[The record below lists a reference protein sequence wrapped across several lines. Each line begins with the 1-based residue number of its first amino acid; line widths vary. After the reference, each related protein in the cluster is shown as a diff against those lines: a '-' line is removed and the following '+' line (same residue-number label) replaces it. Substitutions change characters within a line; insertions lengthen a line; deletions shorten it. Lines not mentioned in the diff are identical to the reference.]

1 MAHRFSCFRPACLNQ
16 VFRGLV
22 SVSVVVAAAQPLSS
36 DAAELLRS
44 PGWLAVMPDDSQ
56 PVVPEVR
63 AKGRE
68 WFVDAAKGDD
78 MGAGSKSSPWK
89 TLGRLKRAALS
100 SGDVVR
106 LRCGSVWR
114 ETLLLDGRSLPA
126 GLTIAAEEG
135 CATGKSPSIRGS
147 DVVEA
152 AWAADAATKGGF
164 VTDRFG
170 AASALF
176 YKGQRMLPA
185 RMPDAGGPGQ
195 EFLLADGQNSR
206 RSFRLREAERGQ
218 IGSRELVGA
227 TVYVRAVPWQV
238 EKAVVSSY
246 DPASGVVTLDKE
258 LTSNILT
265 GAGYI
270 LEGKRWMMN
279 TKGEWFHDTS
289 TKRLSFLS
297 PDGQVPN
304 LGDIEVVS
312 RDHAI
317 LVRGAKQLRVLG
329 LDLRQTAGVALD
341 VQSTRESVFEG
352 LDFAYPGEYAVVID
366 QSSGV
371 TLKGSR
377 VVASGWSSI
386 MTRNAPDCV
395 VDGNLVIDSGLL
407 GRAVGSGAAII
418 ANGERNL
425 VTRNVV
431 LRAANAG
438 ITFFNKEGT
447 SVVDNVV
454 IQPCARLA
462 DCGGIYT
469 WTGHSPSLATR
480 KRTTRATVKNNVVL
494 GGTSNLEGTAG
505 RGRNQS
511 VGIYLDEMTGGVQVL
526 SNVLAGMENGVYLH
540 NAQFN
545 DITDNTV
552 RAVTH
557 ASITAHMSLPD
568 QDVIRGNRLRNNS
581 LVSRPPARGGD
592 EVFAFKWQQRADAAR
607 LFSGDDANVVQ
618 DNEVVRAG
626 GEGRSRWLVGE
637 GVTTR
642 TLAPGD
648 WQKFAVREREQ
659 VLNLAPEPVRQLER
673 AGAGVVLDGDMRAKP
688 SAWSPYFNPAG
699 AGGVATPMACDGVP
713 CIRFVTGH
721 MGDVL
726 SSKSFKMSAQ
736 NGKNN
741 HVLRYTVKAGP
752 KGGAIRVTV
761 RRNGPPYEGFGL
773 DQPPLK
779 LSPGQVFKAELPF
792 EATSADPARVDFSAE
807 PGSEVFLS
815 QVEVAQVAPAST
827 QRITAARSLFLV
839 NLSDR
844 PRNISCSETGL
855 PDCAAVD
862 DAGREVKWPLAL
874 APRKGV
880 AVFPRQAGN

>member
-1 MAHRFSCFRPACLNQ
+1 MVHRFRCFRPACLNQ
-16 VFRGLV
+16 VLRGLV
-22 SVSVVVAAAQPLSS
+22 SASVVVAAVQPLSS
-36 DAAELLRS
+36 DASELLRS

-56 PVVPEVR
+56 PLVPEVR

-68 WFVDAAKGDD
+68 WFVDSTKGDD
-78 MGAGSKSSPWK
+78 SGAGSKASPWK

-100 SGDVVR
+100 LGDVVR

-114 ETLLLDGRSLPA
+114 ETLFIDGRSLPP

-147 DVVEA
+147 DVVEV
-152 AWAADAATKGGF
+152 AWGADAAAKGGF

-176 YKGQRMLPA
+176 YKGQRMQPA

-206 RSFRLREAERGQ
+206 RSFRVRDAERRQ
-218 IGSRELVGA
+218 IGDRELVGA
-227 TVYVRAVPWQV
+227 TAYVRAVPWQV
-238 EKAVVSSY
+238 EKAVVTSY
-246 DPASGVVTLDKE
+246 DPASGVLTLDKE

-265 GAGYI
+265 GAGFI

-279 TKGEWFHDTS
+279 AKGEWFHDVS
-289 TKRLSFLS
+289 TKRLSFLP
-297 PDGQVPN
+297 PDGQMPKP
-304 LGDIEVVS
+304 GDVEVAS

-317 LVRGAKQLRVLG
+317 QVRGGQQLRVLG

-341 VQSTRESVFEG
+341 VQFTRESVFEG
-352 LDFAYPGEYAVVID
+352 LDFTYPGEYAVVID
-366 QSSGV
+366 QSNGV

-395 VDGNLVIDSGLL
+395 VNGNLVIDSGLL

-425 VTRNVV
+425 VTHNVV

-469 WTGHSPSLATR
+469 WTGHSPSLAIR
-480 KRTTRATVKNNVVL
+480 KRTTRSTVKNNVVL
-494 GGTSNLEGTAG
+494 GGASNLEGTAG

-511 VGIYLDEMTGGVQVL
+511 VGVYLDEMTGGVQVL
-526 SNVLAGMENGVYLH
+526 SNVLVGMENGVYLH

-545 DITDNTV
+545 DIADNTV

-568 QDVIRGNRLRNNS
+568 QDVIRGNRFRNNT

-592 EVFAFKWQQRADAAR
+592 EVFAFKWQQRADPDR
-607 LFSGDDANVVQ
+607 LFSGDDANLVQ
-618 DNEVVRAG
+618 DNEVVQAG
-626 GEGRSRWLVGE
+626 SEGRPRWLVGE

-642 TLAPGD
+642 ALAPGD
-648 WQKFAVREREQ
+648 WQKFAAREREQ
-659 VLNLAPEPVRQLER
+659 VLKLAPEPARTFER
-673 AGAGVVLDGDMRAKP
+673 ADVGVVLDGDMRAKP
-688 SAWSPYFNPAG
+688 SPWTPYFNPAG
-699 AGGVATPMACDGVP
+699 TGGLAAPMLCDGVP
-713 CIRFVTGH
+713 CMRFVPGH
-721 MGDVL
+721 VGDVL
-726 SSKSFKMSAQ
+726 SSKSFKMSARG
-736 NGKNN
+736 GKNN
-741 HVLRYTVKAGP
+741 HLLRYTVKAGP
-752 KGGAIRVTV
+752 KGATIRVTV
-761 RRNGPPYEGFGL
+761 RRNGPPYESFGL
-773 DQPPLK
+773 DQAPLK
-779 LSPGQVFKAELPF
+779 LNPGQIFKAELPF
-792 EATSADPARVDFSAE
+792 EATSADAARVDFSGE

-815 QVEVAQVAPAST
+815 QVEVAQVAAMST

-839 NLSDR
+839 NLTDR
-844 PRNISCSETGL
+844 PRDISCADTGM
-855 PDCAAVD
+855 PDCSAVD

-880 AVFPRQAGN
+880 AVFPRQPGN